1 MKAQQI
7 SEHISRLAAKVLQGT
22 ATPEE
27 RAFLEKYEAFLD
39 RGESAVERMP
49 DEARQELEKVILERI
64 VEDIHNPAAGS
75 PLTRTRW
82 LPAAA
87 AAILILFG
95 VWWVLARS
103 GSTTGADTREEL
115 TQDIRPGGNKAVL
128 TLGNGQRVELDNL
141 AEGGVAREGAVE
153 VQKQADGL
161 IAYQPLHAE
170 SVVEPVFHELSTPR
184 GGVFRME
191 LPDGTQVWLNSETRI
206 RYSVGYVEGKR
217 LVELSG
223 EAYFD
228 VKKDT
233 RHPFLVR
240 VGERMQV
247 EVTGTQFNVNA
258 YPDETRL
265 ETSLVE
271 GSVRVRSSGTGKDAV
286 SLSPGQQAALERG
299 NEKLTVQRVDVAEVT
314 AWQKGLFLFR
324 SADAA
329 MVLRQISRWY
339 DVEVVYRNGIPE
351 GHITGKIPRY
361 KNASEVLEIL
371 KLSGINV
378 KIEGGKLI
386 VM

>member
-1 MKAQQI
+1 
-7 SEHISRLAAKVLQGT
+7 
-22 ATPEE
+22 
-27 RAFLEKYEAFLD
+27 
-39 RGESAVERMP
+39 
-49 DEARQELEKVILERI
+49 
-64 VEDIHNPAAGS
+64 
-75 PLTRTRW
+75 
-82 LPAAA
+82 
-87 AAILILFG
+87 
-95 VWWVLARS
+95 
-103 GSTTGADTREEL
+103 
-115 TQDIRPGGNKAVL
+115 
-128 TLGNGQRVELDNL
+128 
-141 AEGGVAREGAVE
+141 
-153 VQKQADGL
+153 
-161 IAYQPLHAE
+161 
-170 SVVEPVFHELSTPR
+170 
-184 GGVFRME
+184 
-191 LPDGTQVWLNSETRI
+191 
-206 RYSVGYVEGKR
+206 
-217 LVELSG
+217 
-223 EAYFD
+223 
-228 VKKDT
+228 
-233 RHPFLVR
+233 
-240 VGERMQV
+240 MQV